1 MKSHLWAAVVLVALG
16 ACSGDPGTAP
26 DPADILTYDP
36 AFDVTAPADGGT
48 CPDVFQEHTQVLP
61 NGATVTW
68 TSGIGGFDYDVGTDY
83 STQVHWSVDGGTGE
97 YTGLTER
104 PGNGTWLPRS
114 GKDSGVDGILMVGVA
129 GAGFVPVTVSMDP
142 MMSVDAS
149 GDDGDE
155 WAGFAGTGRFWLRLA
170 VQGGKGKARS
180 VRLGV
185 NVHLEDPA
193 DGYQTRCPDA
203 DDPPPPP
210 PPPASEYTVGGT
222 VSGLSG
228 TVGLLNNG
236 GDNLSVSSN
245 SGFTF
250 ATSLANGASYAVTV
264 GTQPAGQTCEVGS
277 GTGTISSANVTDV
290 SVTCADDPPPPPP
303 PPAVSYADDVQPYF
317 NSNCTGCHGGSNPQK
332 GVDLTSYQ
340 QVMAGGDGGAIV
352 IPENPDE
359 SVLVQQ
365 LEDGHRNQLASDIAR
380 IRTWIQEGAQNN

>member
-1 MKSHLWAAVVLVALG
+1 
-16 ACSGDPGTAP
+16 
-26 DPADILTYDP
+26 
-36 AFDVTAPADGGT
+36 
-48 CPDVFQEHTQVLP
+48 
-61 NGATVTW
+61 
-68 TSGIGGFDYDVGTDY
+68 VG
-83 STQVHWSVDGGTGE
+83 SGTG
-97 YTGLTER
+97 TISSA
-104 PGNGTWLPRS
+104 N
-114 GKDSGVDGILMVGVA
+114 
-129 GAGFVPVTVSMDP
+129 VTDVS
-142 MMSVDAS
+142 V
-149 GDDGDE
+149 
-155 WAGFAGTGRFWLRLA
+155 T
-170 VQGGKGKARS
+170 
-180 VRLGV
+180 
-185 NVHLEDPA
+185 
-193 DGYQTRCPDA
+193 CA

-352 IPENPDE
+352 IPGDPDA

-365 LEDGHRNQLASDIAR
+365 LEDRHRNQIAADIAQ

>member
-36 AFDVTAPADGGT
+36 AFDVTALADGGT

-352 IPENPDE
+352 IPGDPDA

-365 LEDGHRNQLASDIAR
+365 LEDRHRNQIAADIAQ